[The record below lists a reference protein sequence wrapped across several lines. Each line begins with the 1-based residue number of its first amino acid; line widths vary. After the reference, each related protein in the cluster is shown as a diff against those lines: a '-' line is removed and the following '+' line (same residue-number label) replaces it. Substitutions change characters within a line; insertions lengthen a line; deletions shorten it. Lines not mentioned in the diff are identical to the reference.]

1 MERFQKTDVLRM
13 FPCFVWKAE
22 LAREI
27 AAPMNEALLAALA
40 GIGAP
45 LQELA
50 HGQSWQSAH
59 DLHRRAPFQELVG
72 CIHKAAEAVLDYL
85 RIGRQVGPGN
95 NEAGSNEASNK
106 AGLAITG
113 CWANVNA
120 PGAAHPEHS
129 HPNNYLSG
137 VYYLLTPAG
146 ADTIDFHD
154 PRPQTGI
161 IRPPVM
167 ALTAENTDEVV
178 VRVTAGTL
186 LLFPAWLSH
195 SVDANASTELRISVS
210 FNLMFSAYA
219 ETMGQPMWEP
229 GTRGSTDLNRS

>member
-1 MERFQKTDVLRM
+1 MAERGMERFQKTDVLRM

-27 AAPMNEALLAALA
+27 AAPMNAALLATLA
-40 GIGAP
+40 EIGAP
-45 LQELA
+45 LHELA

-59 DLHRRAPFQELVG
+59 DLHQRAPFRELVD
-72 CIHKAAEAVLDYL
+72 CIHGAAEAVLDYL
-85 RIGRQVGPGN
+85 KIGRGVGPAS
-95 NEAGSNEASNK
+95 NEAGSNE

-120 PGAAHPEHS
+120 PGATHPEHS

-137 VYYLLTPAG
+137 VYYLVTPAG

-161 IRPPVM
+161 IRPPVT
-167 ALTAENTDEVV
+167 ALTAENTDEVM
-178 VRVTAGTL
+178 VRVTAGML

-210 FNLMFSAYA
+210 FNLMFSSYA

-229 GTRGSTDLNRS
+229 GTR

>member
-1 MERFQKTDVLRM
+1 MAERGIERFQKTDVLRM

-22 LAREI
+22 LAHEI
-27 AAPMNEALLAALA
+27 AASMNAALLAALP

-45 LQELA
+45 LHKLA

-59 DLHRRAPFQELVG
+59 DLHERAPFRELVD
-72 CIHKAAEAVLDYL
+72 CIHAAAGAALDYL
-85 RIGRQVGPGN
+85 KIGPDIRGT
-95 NEAGSNEASNK
+95 
-106 AGLAITG
+106 GLAITG

-120 PGAAHPEHS
+120 PRAAHPEHS

-137 VYYLLTPAG
+137 VYYLMTPAG

-161 IRPPVM
+161 IRPPVT

-178 VRVTAGTL
+178 VQVTAGTL
-186 LLFPAWLSH
+186 LLFPAWLPH
-195 SVDANASTELRISVS
+195 SVDANASTELRISFS
-210 FNLMFSAYA
+210 FNLMFNSYA

-229 GTRGSTDLNRS
+229 GAR

>member
-1 MERFQKTDVLRM
+1 MAERGMERFQKTDVLRM
-13 FPCFVWKAE
+13 FPCFVWRAE
-22 LAREI
+22 PARAI
-27 AAPMNEALLAALA
+27 AAPMNAALLAALA

-45 LQELA
+45 LHELA

-59 DLHRRAPFQELVG
+59 DLHQRAPFRELVD
-72 CIHKAAEAVLDYL
+72 CIHGAAEAVLDYL
-85 RIGRQVGPGN
+85 KIDRGVGPK
-95 NEAGSNEASNK
+95 SNE

-137 VYYLLTPAG
+137 VYYLVAPAG
-146 ADTIDFHD
+146 ADAIDFHD

-161 IRPPVM
+161 IRPPVT

-195 SVDANASTELRISVS
+195 SVDANASTELRISIS
-210 FNLMFSAYA
+210 FNLMFSSYG

-229 GTRGSTDLNRS
+229 GTR

>member
-1 MERFQKTDVLRM
+1 MAERAMERFQKTDVLRM

-22 LAREI
+22 LAPEI
-27 AAPMNEALLAALA
+27 AAPMNAALLAALA

-45 LQELA
+45 LDKLV
-50 HGQSWQSAH
+50 HGQGWQSAH
-59 DLHRRAPFQELVG
+59 NLHERAPFRELVD
-72 CIHKAAEAVLDYL
+72 CIQAAAEAALDYL
-85 RIGRQVGPGN
+85 KIGPRIDT
-95 NEAGSNEASNK
+95 

-137 VYYLLTPAG
+137 VYYLMTPAG

-154 PRPQTGI
+154 PRPQAGI
-161 IRPPVM
+161 IRPPVT

-186 LLFPAWLSH
+186 LLFPAWLPH
-195 SVDANASTELRISVS
+195 SVDANASTEPRISFS
-210 FNLMFSAYA
+210 FNLMFNSYA

-229 GTRGSTDLNRS
+229 GTH

>member
-1 MERFQKTDVLRM
+1 MAERGMERFQKTDVLRM

-27 AAPMNEALLAALA
+27 AAPMNAALLASLA
-40 GIGAP
+40 EIGAP
-45 LQELA
+45 LHELA

-59 DLHRRAPFQELVG
+59 DLHQRAPFRELVD
-72 CIHKAAEAVLDYL
+72 CIQGAAEAVLDYL
-85 RIGRQVGPGN
+85 KIGVGP
-95 NEAGSNEASNK
+95 ESNEA
-106 AGLAITG
+106 ALAITG

-137 VYYLLTPAG
+137 VYYLVTPAG

-161 IRPPVM
+161 IRPPVT

-178 VRVTAGTL
+178 VRVAAGML

-210 FNLMFSAYA
+210 FNLMFSSYA

-229 GTRGSTDLNRS
+229 GTR

>member
-1 MERFQKTDVLRM
+1 MAEHGMERFQKTDVLRM

-27 AAPMNEALLAALA
+27 AAPMNAALLAALA

-45 LQELA
+45 LHELA

-59 DLHRRAPFQELVG
+59 DLHQRAPFRDLVD
-72 CIHKAAEAVLDYL
+72 CIHAAAETVLDYL
-85 RIGRQVGPGN
+85 KIGRGGGPV
-95 NEAGSNEASNK
+95 SNE

-137 VYYLLTPAG
+137 VYYLVTPAG

-161 IRPPVM
+161 IRPPVT

-178 VRVTAGTL
+178 VRVTAGTV

-210 FNLMFSAYA
+210 FNLMFSSYA
-219 ETMGQPMWEP
+219 ETVGQPMWEP
-229 GTRGSTDLNRS
+229 GKR

>member
-1 MERFQKTDVLRM
+1 MERFSKTDVLRM

-27 AAPMNEALLAALA
+27 AAPMNAALLAALT

-45 LQELA
+45 LDELA
-50 HGQSWQSAH
+50 HGQSWQSAY
-59 DLHRRAPFQELVG
+59 DLHKRAPIRELVD
-72 CIHKAAEAVLDYL
+72 CIHAAAEAALDYL
-85 RIGRQVGPGN
+85 QVGPNIGR
-95 NEAGSNEASNK
+95 GIGG

-137 VYYLLTPAG
+137 VYYLTTPAG

-154 PRPQTGI
+154 PRPQASI
-161 IRPPVM
+161 IRPPVT

-186 LLFPAWLSH
+186 LLFPAWLPH
-195 SVDANASTELRISVS
+195 SVDANASTELRISFS
-210 FNLMFSAYA
+210 FNLMFKSYA
-219 ETMGQPMWEP
+219 ESMGQPMWEP
-229 GTRGSTDLNRS
+229 GVR

>member
-1 MERFQKTDVLRM
+1 MAERAMERFQKTDVLRM
-13 FPCFVWKAE
+13 FPSFVWKAE

-27 AAPMNEALLAALA
+27 AVPMNAALLAALA
-40 GIGAP
+40 EIGAP
-45 LQELA
+45 LHELA

-59 DLHRRAPFQELVG
+59 DLHQRAPFAELVD
-72 CIHKAAEAVLDYL
+72 CIHGAAEAVLDYL
-85 RIGRQVGPGN
+85 KIGRGAGP
-95 NEAGSNEASNK
+95 ESNK
-106 AGLAITG
+106 AGRNEAGLAITG

-137 VYYLLTPAG
+137 VYYLVTPAG

-161 IRPPVM
+161 IRPPVT

-178 VRVTAGTL
+178 VRVAAGTL
-186 LLFPAWLSH
+186 LLFPAWLCH

-210 FNLMFSAYA
+210 FNLMFGSYA

-229 GTRGSTDLNRS
+229 GTRGTTC

>member
-1 MERFQKTDVLRM
+1 MAERAMERFQKTDILRM

-22 LAREI
+22 LAREM
-27 AAPMNEALLAALA
+27 AAPMNAALLAALA

-45 LQELA
+45 LRTLA
-50 HGQSWQSAH
+50 RGQSWQSAH
-59 DLHRRAPFQELVG
+59 DLHERAPFRELAD
-72 CIHKAAEAVLDYL
+72 CIHAAAEAALDYL
-85 RIGRQVGPGN
+85 KIGARIGGP
-95 NEAGSNEASNK
+95 
-106 AGLAITG
+106 GLAITG

-137 VYYLLTPAG
+137 VYYLATPAG

-154 PRPQTGI
+154 PRPQAGI
-161 IRPPVM
+161 IRPPVT

-186 LLFPAWLSH
+186 LLFPAWLPH
-195 SVDANASTELRISVS
+195 SVDANASAELRISFS
-210 FNLMFSAYA
+210 FNLMFNSYA

-229 GTRGSTDLNRS
+229 DAR